1 MGYLGNTPTT
11 QSFTSGTDYFNGTG
25 SQTAFTLTRSVNSV
39 NDIQVTV
46 NNVVQQPNDAY
57 TVSGTTLTM
66 TSAPSSGTNNVYV
79 RYLSTTTQTMAPSS
93 GVALSA
99 AIGTASSPS
108 YSFAGDSNTGIF
120 SPAADTIAF
129 AEGGTEVARIDSSG
143 NVGIGTSSPTNK
155 LSLGTTT
162 NGGISLNV
170 ASRPHFGATYA
181 SDSLVLGYS
190 VKPNPSTVD
199 GMVGTET
206 NSGGG
211 APAAILMNS
220 GVIQFHTASSITSG
234 AAFSSERMRIDSS
247 GNLLIGKTTYSTSVN
262 GLHYAPNDNGT
273 NIGLLSITGN
283 STNSGATAYQLYSTS
298 NSTFR
303 FYVNYAGTIF
313 AQSTTITGISD
324 QRLKENIVDLP
335 DGLNAVMALK
345 PRKFDWKEG
354 KGKDIKG
361 DRGFI
366 AQEFETVFP
375 DMIEEWKDPA
385 PEGEEPYKA
394 VNANLIPTLVKA
406 IQELNEKVEAQ
417 AAEIAALKGANN
429 AS

>member
-11 QSFTSGTDYFNGTG
+11 QSFTAGTDYFNGTG

-79 RYLSTTTQTMAPSS
+79 RYLSTTTQTIAPSS

-99 AIGTASSPS
+99 ALGTASSPS

-143 NVGIGTSSPTNK
+143 NVGIGGT
-155 LSLGTTT
+155 SLG
-162 NGGISLNV
+162 GRLEVFQS
-170 ASRPHFGATYA
+170 
-181 SDSLVLGYS
+181 
-190 VKPNPSTVD
+190 
-199 GMVGTET
+199 
-206 NSGGG
+206 
-211 APAAILMNS
+211 
-220 GVIQFHTASSITSG
+220 TSG
-234 AAFSSERMRIDSS
+234 SNFRHGSGTYLNISTGAANGNVDLKADATSGNYPPLTFYTGGSERMRITS
-247 GNLLIGKTTYSTSVN
+247 GGNVGIGTTNPGYKLSVN
-262 GLHYAPNDNGT
+262 GDSYVDTQLGVAAAPVSASGIKISAGLNSGDGGNPRSCILCNT
-273 NIGLLSITGN
+273 NQSAGSNPFILFTNLSNNTAGSITHTG
-283 STNSGATAYQLYSTS
+283 TTTVAYNTS
-298 NSTFR
+298 
-303 FYVNYAGTIF
+303 
-313 AQSTTITGISD
+313 SD
-324 QRLKENIVDLP
+324 YRLKENIAPMTGALAKV
-335 DGLNAVMALK
+335 AQLK
-345 PRKFDWKEG
+345 PCTYTWKEDG
-354 KGKDIKG
+354 TDGQ
-361 DRGFI
+361 GFI
-366 AQEFETVFP
+366 AHELQEVVPECVSG
-375 DMIEEWKDPA
+375 DKD
-385 PEGEEPYKA
+385 A
-394 VNANLIPTLVKA
+394 VNADGSIKPQGVDTSFLVATLTAA

>member
-25 SQTAFTLTRSVNSV
+25 SQTAFTLTRNVNSV

-79 RYLSTTTQTMAPSS
+79 RYLSTTTQTIAPSS

-143 NVGIGTSSPTNK
+143 NVGIGTTAINNVVTTYRGAGVNNYIQFTNATT
-155 LSLGTTT
+155 GTASTDGCLIGVSADDTALRLRVLENAPMLFTT
-162 NGGISLNV
+162 ND
-170 ASRPHFGATYA
+170 T
-181 SDSLVLGYS
+181 
-190 VKPNPSTVD
+190 
-199 GMVGTET
+199 
-206 NSGGG
+206 
-211 APAAILMNS
+211 
-220 GVIQFHTASSITSG
+220 
-234 AAFSSERMRIDSS
+234 ERMRITS
-247 GNLLIGKTTYSTSVN
+247 GGNVGIGTTNPGYKLSVN
-262 GLHYAPNDNGT
+262 GDSYVDTQLGVAAAPVSASGIKISAGLNSGDGGNPRSCILCNT
-273 NIGLLSITGN
+273 NQSAGSNPFILFTNLSNNTAGSITHTG
-283 STNSGATAYQLYSTS
+283 TTTVAYNTS
-298 NSTFR
+298 
-303 FYVNYAGTIF
+303 
-313 AQSTTITGISD
+313 SD
-324 QRLKENIVDLP
+324 YRLKENIAPMTGALAKV
-335 DGLNAVMALK
+335 AQLK
-345 PRKFDWKEG
+345 PCTYTWKEDG
-354 KGKDIKG
+354 TDGQ
-361 DRGFI
+361 GFI
-366 AQEFETVFP
+366 AHELQEVVPECVSG
-375 DMIEEWKDPA
+375 DKD
-385 PEGEEPYKA
+385 A
-394 VNANLIPTLVKA
+394 VNADGSIKPQGVDTSFLVATLTAA

>member
-25 SQTAFTLTRSVNSV
+25 SQTAFTLSRSVNSV

-79 RYLSTTTQTMAPSS
+79 RYLSTTTQTIAPSS

-99 AIGTASSPS
+99 ALGTASSPS

-143 NVGIGTSSPTNK
+143 NLGIGTSSPAGRLHVQN
-155 LSLGTTT
+155 SAGTHTQ
-162 NGGISLNV
+162 IW
-170 ASRPHFGATYA
+170 GATGAAGSYA
-181 SDSLVLGYS
+181 YMRLQRNTSD
-190 VKPNPSTVD
+190 
-199 GMVGTET
+199 GTFT
-206 NSGGG
+206 FGTAQNSY
-211 APAAILMNS
+211 
-220 GVIQFHTASSITSG
+220 SSIAFATSNG
-234 AAFSSERMRIDSS
+234 ADEQFSERMRITSAGS
-247 GNLLIGKTTYSTSVN
+247 LCINTPSVPVFGNEKLAV
-262 GLHYAPNDNGT
+262 
-273 NIGLLSITGN
+273 
-283 STNSGATAYQLYSTS
+283 
-298 NSTFR
+298 
-303 FYVNYAGTIF
+303 
-313 AQSTTITGISD
+313 QSTTDEVVSFTSGGGAAKWCLGLWNKATSGTRNQVLFYDSNPAVVCGSITTNGSNTTYATSSD
-324 QRLKENIVDLP
+324 YRLKENILP
-335 DGLNAVMALK
+335 MTGALNTVSALR
-345 PRKFDWKEG
+345 PVTYTWKATN
-354 KGKDIKG
+354 KSAQ
-361 DRGFI
+361 GFI
-366 AQEFETVFP
+366 AHELAEVLP
-375 DMIEEWKDPA
+375 DAVVGEKD
-385 PEGEEPYKA
+385 A
-394 VNANLIPTLVKA
+394 VNEDGSIKPQGIDTSYLVATLTAA